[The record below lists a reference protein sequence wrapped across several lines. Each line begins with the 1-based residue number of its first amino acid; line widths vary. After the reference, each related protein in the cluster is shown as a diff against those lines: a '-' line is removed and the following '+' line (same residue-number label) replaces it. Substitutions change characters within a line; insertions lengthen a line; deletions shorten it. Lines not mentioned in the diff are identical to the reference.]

1 MLKRVYPPGGLR
13 SSDLW
18 FQHMR
23 INSAKDL
30 EVYKEA
36 YALAMEI
43 FEISKGWPAEE
54 KYSLTDQIRRAS
66 RSVCTNLREAG
77 SAPASSP

>member
-1 MLKRVYPPGGLR
+1 MK
-13 SSDLW
+13 
-18 FQHMR
+18 
-23 INSAKDL
+23 INSAQEL
-30 EVYKEA
+30 QVYQEA

-43 FEISKGWPAEE
+43 FGVSQRWPSEE